1 MTDQIE
7 TSPPPARHADG
18 RFGPGNPGRR
28 PGSRNRASHRALT
41 AILDDFHDNKDVVL
55 PRLRQYFTT
64 TSRSSSACST
74 CSRPLRTPS
83 PKVTPPPATTVT
95 TVIYGDLASLL
106 SSRAPSLT
114 RQKDPFTPAKA
125 PRPGRSNPIGFS

>member
-1 MTDQIE
+1 MVFDKLQYVRYMFLFTPQKERTLIDQIE

-64 TSRSSSACST
+64 DYIKVIVRLLDLQPAASDPEPESDAAACDH
-74 CSRPLRTPS
+74 RNN
-83 PKVTPPPATTVT
+83 
-95 TVIYGDLASLL
+95 GDL
-106 SSRAPSLT
+106 R
-114 RQKDPFTPAKA
+114 
-125 PRPGRSNPIGFS
+125 